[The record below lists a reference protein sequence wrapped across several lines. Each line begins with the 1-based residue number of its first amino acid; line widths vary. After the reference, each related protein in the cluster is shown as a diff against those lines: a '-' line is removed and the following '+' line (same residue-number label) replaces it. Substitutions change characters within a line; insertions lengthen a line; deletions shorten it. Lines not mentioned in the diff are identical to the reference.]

1 VAGSTSTALRT
12 QPRAVDAPPLRKW
25 LQSRLALHMGWTRSV
40 LAHPGPSG
48 HPGHP
53 GDLGKLPPRTG
64 WIARSPYRG
73 VVVWARLWRFVHARE
88 KDSAPTVGDLSERA
102 SVEHDR
108 GVALPGSCRG
118 APEELDPSREA
129 RPGPRSIV
137 GGETVVASA
146 TRRSAS
152 TLAAPRGHL
161 SKATAASSAYEQGA
175 ENARMIGVPVSVDH
189 QTPCYA

>member
-1 VAGSTSTALRT
+1 VADSTSTAFRT
-12 QPRAVDAPPLRKW
+12 QPRAVDAPSLRKW
-25 LQSRLALHMGWTRSV
+25 LQSRLALHMSWTRSA
-40 LAHPGPSG
+40 LAHPGPSWLS
-48 HPGHP
+48 GHP

-64 WIARSPYRG
+64 GLPDHLTAVSSSGLDSGDSSMPERRTPR
-73 VVVWARLWRFVHARE
+73 RLWE
-88 KDSAPTVGDLSERA
+88 TSERA

-108 GVALPGSCRG
+108 GVAFPGSCRG
-118 APEELDPSREA
+118 APEELDPLREA

-152 TLAAPRGHL
+152 TLAAPRGQV

-189 QTPCYA
+189 GSPCYV

>member
-1 VAGSTSTALRT
+1 MSGGLDVDRVPDTTSCGRCSFTKEVAPVATRIAHELDS
-12 QPRAVDAPPLRKW
+12 V
-25 LQSRLALHMGWTRSV
+25 RLGASWSV
-40 LAHPGPSG
+40 RLS
-48 HPGHP
+48 GHP

-64 WIARSPYRG
+64 GLPDHLTAVSSSGLDSGDSSMPERRTPR
-73 VVVWARLWRFVHARE
+73 RLWE
-88 KDSAPTVGDLSERA
+88 TSERA
-102 SVEHDR
+102 SIEHDR
-108 GVALPGSCRG
+108 GVAFPGSCRG
-118 APEELDPSREA
+118 APEELDPLREA

-152 TLAAPRGHL
+152 TLAAPRGQV

-189 QTPCYA
+189 GSPCYA